1 MPELRSA
8 RLENWRAPDV
18 FDASDAPAF
27 RQHSEQALPIA
38 VTFAVAL
45 PPASLAPLTI
55 TLSSRDRMTTP
66 ISSLAGQTRRPRI
79 GVDFHTFDG
88 FYQGSRSHLLGI
100 YREAIRR
107 APEYDFVFFCA
118 EPDKLREADP
128 AFAMPNVHCVS
139 MPHRGGLARLGWQLA
154 LLQRRHRIDL
164 LHVQYR
170 MPLVPW
176 GACAVT
182 IHDTLFETHPQF
194 FDKGFLRMAR
204 FTGRRS
210 VKKAALLM
218 TVSEFSRREIARLYG
233 VDPLR
238 VTITGNGVNLTRF
251 HPLSTTGGDDWNG
264 ADLVR
269 SLGATPGEY
278 LIAVGRLEPRKNH
291 LNLVRAYARMAEPRP
306 QLLIVGQRDFEHD
319 EAFAEVERLGLGK
332 EITFLERVADA
343 ELPALVRHARVFV
356 HPSFAEG
363 FGMPVLEALA
373 SGVPVVTSN
382 TTALVEVAAGAAL
395 AVAPD
400 DPQAI
405 ADAIERLL
413 HDATLRQRLGAQGL
427 EVAARHRW
435 DASAKHLL
443 GAFRRFFAGRLLH

>member
-1 MPELRSA
+1 M
-8 RLENWRAPDV
+8 
-18 FDASDAPAF
+18 
-27 RQHSEQALPIA
+27 PIA
-38 VTFAVAL
+38 ATFAASL
-45 PPASLAPLTI
+45 PPASLAPITI
-55 TLSSRDRMTTP
+55 TPSSRDRMTTP

-88 FYQGSRSHLLGI
+88 LYQGSRSHLLGL

-128 AFAMPNVHCVS
+128 AFGMPNAHCVA
-139 MPHRGGLARLGWQLA
+139 MPHRSGLARLGWQLA
-154 LLQRRHRIDL
+154 LLRRKHRIDL

-170 MPLVPW
+170 MPLLPW

-194 FDKGFLRMAR
+194 FTKGFLRAAR
-204 FTGRRS
+204 LAGRRS

-233 VDPLR
+233 VDPMN
-238 VTITGNGVNLTRF
+238 VTITGNGVSLARF
-251 HPLSTTGGDDWNG
+251 HPVSAEGGGDRSG

-269 SLGATPGEY
+269 ALGATPGEY
-278 LIAVGRLEPRKNH
+278 LITVGRLEPRKNH
-291 LNLVRAYARMAEPRP
+291 LNLVRAFARMAEPRP
-306 QLLIVGQRDFEHD
+306 PLLVVGQREFEHD

-356 HPSFAEG
+356 YPSYAEG

-395 AVAPD
+395 AVSPD
-400 DPQAI
+400 DPKAI
-405 ADAIERLL
+405 ADAIEQLL
-413 HDATLRQRLGAQGL
+413 HDAALRKRLGAQGL

-435 DASAKHLL
+435 DTSAKNLL
-443 GAFRRFFAGRLLH
+443 GAFRRFFAGKLLH